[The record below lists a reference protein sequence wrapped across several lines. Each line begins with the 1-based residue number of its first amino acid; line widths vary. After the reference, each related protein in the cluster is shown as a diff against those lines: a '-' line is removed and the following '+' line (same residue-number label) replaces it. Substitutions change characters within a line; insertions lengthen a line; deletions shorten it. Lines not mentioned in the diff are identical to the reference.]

1 MSFSRRVFLGVA
13 GLGLVACGD
22 DSVATVDELAVL
34 KDLADIVARPSYATL
49 KTASDAFKS
58 AVEALV
64 ASASEATLTAAQAAW
79 KETQRTWNQTR
90 SFAFGPAKD
99 IEGNIRWK
107 LGCDVDSV
115 EETITA
121 GPPFEPSS
129 LGTSRKGL
137 PALEYLLFD
146 PEGGNAAIVEKLVGD
161 ADRLSFVG
169 ALAAALATQIDAL
182 VTAWDA
188 HAGELATAGEGSEVF
203 KSPKDAMDAVY
214 NQMLYVADL
223 AIAQIKD
230 PLLGSKGTGGLSPA
244 LEEARLSDNTLSDTF
259 AQLASV
265 TSVFEGSYGDGSGL
279 GLTALLRDRSPDL
292 DDQLRSALAAAKES
306 LEAIPPPLRT
316 ALAGDLGV
324 LNTTLE
330 RLRDVKKLL
339 TADIATALGV
349 TISFS
354 DMDGD

>member
-1 MSFSRRVFLGVA
+1 
-13 GLGLVACGD
+13 
-22 DSVATVDELAVL
+22 
-34 KDLADIVARPSYATL
+34 
-49 KTASDAFKS
+49 
-58 AVEALV
+58 
-64 ASASEATLTAAQAAW
+64 
-79 KETQRTWNQTR
+79 
-90 SFAFGPAKD
+90 
-99 IEGNIRWK
+99 
-107 LGCDVDSV
+107 
-115 EETITA
+115 
-121 GPPFEPSS
+121 
-129 LGTSRKGL
+129 
-137 PALEYLLFD
+137 
-146 PEGGNAAIVEKLVGD
+146 
-161 ADRLSFVG
+161 
-169 ALAAALATQIDAL
+169 
-182 VTAWDA
+182 
-188 HAGELATAGEGSEVF
+188 
-203 KSPKDAMDAVY
+203 
-214 NQMLYVADL
+214 MLYVADL